1 MRRTS
6 MPRSRGGHRTC
17 YPVSAA
23 RPSLVIEQKPRCCW
37 GFFRL
42 TRRSSDPRLGVS
54 RRHMVAVQL
63 PGRHSAGNSQ
73 AYPHQSTK
81 LGLWPKF
88 AGGIVQRV
96 RVRGGRRMSL
106 WWLSF
111 KGGAT
116 IIVRADTLVHARL
129 LAAGDKAARAY
140 LFDAG
145 FRVDPEFEQI
155 IPDNLIG
162 RTLSRDEAADLQRWL
177 RGDARYSRGR

>member
-1 MRRTS
+1 MKKGRPEGRVKAPGDHFSDALPYPSRMRQAQ
-6 MPRSRGGHRTC
+6 
-17 YPVSAA
+17 VSASDRIGRRA
-23 RPSLVIEQKPRCCW
+23 C
-37 GFFRL
+37 GFLR
-42 TRRSSDPRLGVS
+42 G
-54 RRHMVAVQL
+54 HMLAEL
-63 PGRHSAGNSQ
+63 PGRHSAGDSQ
-73 AYPHQSTK
+73 AYPHQSDEVQ
-81 LGLWPKF
+81 GLWPRF
-88 AGGIVQRV
+88 AERTSSSAIAY
-96 RVRGGRRMSL
+96 GGRRMSL

-129 LAAGDKAARAY
+129 LAAADKVGRAY